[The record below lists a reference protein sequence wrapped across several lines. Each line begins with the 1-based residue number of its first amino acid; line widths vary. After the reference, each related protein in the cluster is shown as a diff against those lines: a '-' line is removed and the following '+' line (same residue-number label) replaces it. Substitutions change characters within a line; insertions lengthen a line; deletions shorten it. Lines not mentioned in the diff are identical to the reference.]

1 LATLQDK
8 IQWHPGF
15 CGAAELELRE
25 NKADLE
31 FEREYHLS
39 KEPIRIDLLIIK
51 KHTDAQ
57 IKNEFGRIFKKFN
70 VLEYKNPSDN
80 MSIDDYF
87 KAVGY
92 ACLYKGLGETVNA
105 VPAEELTVSLVR
117 EIYPREMIEKLK
129 ALGATIEQR
138 FPGIYYVH
146 GMVLF
151 DTQIVV
157 TSELTKKLHSSL
169 RVLSKKADKDDVRN
183 FLQEI
188 EYFHEPGDK
197 NNADAVL
204 EVSVAA
210 NHDVYEMIKEELT
223 MGKALRALMKDEF
236 EAELAKQLDVEV
248 AKKVD
253 IEVAKCK
260 SEIRA
265 EGKSEGKSEGKAE
278 QAMTTAYSLADMG
291 MSTDKIAQ
299 AIHYNV
305 DTVIYWLETRTDK

>member
-1 LATLQDK
+1 
-8 IQWHPGF
+8 
-15 CGAAELELRE
+15 
-25 NKADLE
+25 
-31 FEREYHLS
+31 
-39 KEPIRIDLLIIK
+39 
-51 KHTDAQ
+51 
-57 IKNEFGRIFKKFN
+57 
-70 VLEYKNPSDN
+70 
-80 MSIDDYF
+80 
-87 KAVGY
+87 
-92 ACLYKGLGETVNA
+92 
-105 VPAEELTVSLVR
+105 
-117 EIYPREMIEKLK
+117 
-129 ALGATIEQR
+129 
-138 FPGIYYVH
+138 
-146 GMVLF
+146 
-151 DTQIVV
+151 
-157 TSELTKKLHSSL
+157 LTKKLHSSL

-236 EAELAKQLDVEV
+236 EAELAK
-248 AKKVD
+248 
-253 IEVAKCK
+253 CR

-265 EGKSEGKSEGKAE
+265 EGKAE